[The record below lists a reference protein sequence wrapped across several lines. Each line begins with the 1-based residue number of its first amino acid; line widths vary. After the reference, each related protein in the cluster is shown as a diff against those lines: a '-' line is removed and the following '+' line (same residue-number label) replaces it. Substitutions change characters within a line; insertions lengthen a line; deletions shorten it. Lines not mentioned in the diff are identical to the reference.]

1 MYDNFSRQQCS
12 REPRKNL
19 SHANK
24 SWSTVIMLF
33 LFAYLGC
40 EYGWVEFKGH
50 CFLHVLDFVS
60 WYDAKVR
67 IVSHILNY
75 LAC

>member
-1 MYDNFSRQQCS
+1 
-12 REPRKNL
+12 
-19 SHANK
+19 
-24 SWSTVIMLF
+24 MLF

-40 EYGWVEFKGH
+40 EYGWVEFKCH

-67 IVSHILNY
+67 IVSHSKLSRMLKNNFDYIFQIY
-75 LAC
+75 LPMKIFPKESTLLVCNIV